1 MGIIIKSDDEVRK
14 IRKAGR
20 ILAKAHELL
29 IHALKSGISTKELD
43 QIAEEYIRSQG
54 ATPSFKGLYGFPASI
69 CTSIN
74 EEVVHGIPSNKRK
87 LKDGDII
94 SIDIGVYLDGFHS
107 DGAKTHLIGEVP
119 ENTKKLIEVTKKSF
133 YEGIRY
139 AKSGNHLYEI
149 SLAIQKYVESNGFSV
164 VRDLVGH
171 GVGRKLHEEPQIPN
185 YKVPGRGPKLQKGM
199 VLAIEPMVNMGTYEV
214 RILGDD
220 CVVTRDGSLSAH
232 YEHTI
237 AIKDGEPEILTIL

>member
-1 MGIIIKSDDEVRK
+1 MGIPIKSDDEVKKMRA
-14 IRKAGR
+14 AGL
-20 ILAKAHELL
+20 ILAKTHELL
-29 IHALKSGISTKELD
+29 AQVLNPGITTMELD
-43 QIAEEYIRSQG
+43 QIAEEFIRSQG
-54 ATPSFKGLYGFPASI
+54 AAPSFKGLYGFPASI
-69 CTSIN
+69 CTSVN
-74 EEVVHGIPSNKRK
+74 EEVVHGVPSKEVK

-107 DGAKTHLIGEVP
+107 DGAKTHAIGEIP
-119 ENTKKLIEVTKKSF
+119 NETKKLIEVTRESF
-133 YEGIRY
+133 YRGIQY
-139 AKSGNHLYEI
+139 AKAGNHLYEI
-149 SLAIQKYVESNGFSV
+149 STAIQKYVESNGFSV

-214 RILGDD
+214 RILSNDT
-220 CVVTRDGSLSAH
+220 VVTRDDSLSAH

-237 AIKDGEPEILTIL
+237 AITDGDPEILTIL